1 MATVESKTENK
12 PFVLIARIHVKPGNV
27 DQYLEIAAKV
37 DAEVENSEP
46 GMLFHNFDADPSDP
60 LSFTWTE
67 VYKNDEALIAHINN
81 PPVQRYV
88 EQHAQLGDGFEIE
101 IYGKLEKE
109 AIEAVK
115 ALGVPFKH
123 FVTTDVGYVREPII
137 G

>member
-1 MATVESKTENK
+1 MNEFKTENK

-67 VYKNDEALIAHINN
+67 VYKNDAALIAHINN
-81 PPVQRYV
+81 HPVQGYV
-88 EQHAQLGDGFEIE
+88 EQHAELGDGFEID
-101 IYGKLEKE
+101 IYGELGEE

-123 FVTTDVGYVREPII
+123 FVTTDVGYVRQSIT

>member
-1 MATVESKTENK
+1 
-12 PFVLIARIHVKPGNV
+12 
-27 DQYLEIAAKV
+27 
-37 DAEVENSEP
+37 
-46 GMLFHNFDADPSDP
+46 MLFHNFDADPSDP

-115 ALGVPFKH
+115 ALGVPFKY
-123 FVTTDVGYVREPII
+123 FVTTGVGYVRKSIT

>member
-1 MATVESKTENK
+1 
-12 PFVLIARIHVKPGNV
+12 
-27 DQYLEIAAKV
+27 
-37 DAEVENSEP
+37 
-46 GMLFHNFDADPSDP
+46 MLFHNFDVDPSDP
-60 LSFTWTE
+60 LCLTWTE
-67 VYKNDEALIAHINN
+67 VYENDEALIARIND

-101 IYGKLEKE
+101 IYGKLGKE

-123 FVTTDVGYVREPII
+123 FVTTGVGYVRESIT